1 MKLNTDRFHL
11 IVSDYKHEQVWAQVG
26 RDKIWES
33 VDVKLLGV
41 TIDRELQFDKH
52 VSKICSKASRRVTVL
67 AKKTIF
73 KAFFES
79 QFKYCPIVYVFHSRY
94 LNNKINRLHERALR
108 IVYND

>member
-67 AKKTIF
+67 PKKTIF
-73 KAFFES
+73 KAFFKS
-79 QFKYCPIVYVFHSRY
+79 QFKYCLIIYMFHSRY
-94 LNNKINRLHERALR
+94 LNNKIN
-108 IVYND
+108 